1 VIYAPAML
9 ELANKVPV
17 RAFAHITG
25 GGLPGNVPRCLPD
38 GLRARLD
45 ARRWKAPPVFGWL
58 QRAGNVPTDDMLRT
72 FNCGLG
78 MIVVV
83 DKSDVGK
90 VTGALVAAGE
100 TVREVGVIERAPT
113 DEADCVVEHADS
125 LWRS

>member
-1 VIYAPAML
+1 M
-9 ELANKVPV
+9 
-17 RAFAHITG
+17 
-25 GGLPGNVPRCLPD
+25 PRCLPD

-45 ARRWKAPPVFGWL
+45 ARRWKPPPCSAGCS
-58 QRAGNVPTDDMLRT
+58 ATGNVPTDDMLRT

-83 DKSDVGK
+83 DTGDVGQ

-113 DEADCVVEHADS
+113 AEADCVVEHADS